1 MNIPCIIIC
10 LNNSKNISTIEERF
24 EKISKKLIIHF
35 EEKHSNT
42 TIGCYN
48 SHLKALYSSIKYM
61 TLNNSDK
68 IIIAEED
75 LIITNI
81 KYIDNL
87 YKCIDEYNIHSDYI
101 LHLGGF
107 PSVNKEL
114 IPFKVEPYTL
124 TGKIYL
130 TTAYIVNINMVYK
143 LLNILNKSSSHI
155 HIDAIIANSYIK
167 QKLVKYNIVNQLKEP
182 KSENTFINNYLS
194 SYNLCLF
201 FTFIHNNSFIFFENE
216 YFSILLILMSI
227 YDFELYIILIETIMI
242 IKKILSTVFI
252 KKNINKFLNKN
263 VFTFLESL
271 NIFRLYY
278 YLFIINYIR
287 NN

>member
-24 EKISKKLIIHF
+24 EKISKNLIIHF
-35 EEKHSNT
+35 EEKHYNS

-48 SHLKALYSSIKYM
+48 SHIKALYSSIKYM

-87 YKCIDEYNIHSDYI
+87 YKCIDEYNIQSDYI

-130 TTAYIVNINMVYK
+130 TTAYVVNINMVHK
-143 LLNILNKSSSHI
+143 LLNVLNKSSNHI
-155 HIDAIIANSYIK
+155 HIDAIIANSHIE
-167 QKLVKYNIVNQLKEP
+167 QKLVKYNIVNQLKAQ

-201 FTFIHNNSFIFFENE
+201 FTFINNNSFIFFENE

-227 YDFELYIILIETIMI
+227 YYFQLYTIFIEITMI
-242 IKKILSTVFI
+242 IKKILSTIFI
-252 KKNINKFLNKN
+252 KKNINQYLNKN
-263 VFTFLESL
+263 IFTFLESL
-271 NIFRLYY
+271 NIIRLYY
-278 YLFIINYIR
+278 YFLIINYIR
-287 NN
+287 TN